1 MPFLKNYFLN
11 NEIKAF
17 TLKTH
22 FSASSSARK
31 NFKIRNTFTLL
42 CTDYDGLCMT
52 FFLYKVKH
60 VARIDNNFVGCY

>member
-22 FSASSSARK
+22 FSASSSARNK
-31 NFKIRNTFTLL
+31 LSIEETLKFAIL
-42 CTDYDGLCMT
+42 S
-52 FFLYKVKH
+52 LYC
-60 VARIDNNFVGCY
+60 ARTMMDCA